1 MDKFGQTPHALA
13 ARKGFTEV
21 CKAFTD
27 HEEKLA
33 EAKEKELKRSSIA
46 MLSDEEKRR
55 LVRSARF
62 SPRMAT

>member
-1 MDKFGQTPHALA
+1 
-13 ARKGFTEV
+13 V

-33 EAKEKELKRSSIA
+33 EAKEKEMKRSSIA